1 MAART
6 PRLPDLT
13 PELVAR
19 VERIVPEDGGD
30 RGFDLLTEDDYAAAA
45 DRFLAQAGDEFW
57 VFAYGSL
64 IWNPEFTHVEAR
76 PALIHGWRRS
86 FCIGLTSWRAT
97 PDQPG
102 LMLALDRGGSC
113 RGMAFRLA
121 PADPRDQ
128 MIALLKREA
137 VHHEGLSTFRWLTAR
152 TAQGPI
158 PALTFYAMPL
168 GHPYREH
175 LPLETQAA
183 RLARAAGRMG
193 SGAAYLRNTVEHLE
207 QLGIHDRY
215 LWDLQRRVAAE
226 IAAMPP
232 LAPQE

>member
-1 MAART
+1 MA
-6 PRLPDLT
+6 PRVPDLT
-13 PELVAR
+13 PELLAR
-19 VERIVPEDGGD
+19 VDRILPEDGGD
-30 RGFDLLTEDDYAAAA
+30 RGFALLTEDDYAAAA
-45 DRFLAQAGDEFW
+45 DRFLADIDGAPIW

-121 PADPRDQ
+121 HADPRAQ
-128 MIALLKREA
+128 MVALLKREA
-137 VHHEGLSTFRWLTAR
+137 VHHEGLATFRWLTAR
-152 TAQGPI
+152 TAEGPVR
-158 PALTFYAMPL
+158 ALTFYAMPD

-175 LPLETQAA
+175 LPVEAQAQ

-193 SGAAYLRNTVEHLE
+193 SCAAYLRNTVEHLE

-232 LAPQE
+232 LVPQQ

>member
-1 MAART
+1 MARRT
-6 PRLPDLT
+6 LDLT
-13 PELVAR
+13 PKLLAR
-19 VERIVPEDGGD
+19 VDRILTEDGGD
-30 RGFDLLTEDDYAAAA
+30 RGFDPLTEDDYAAAA
-45 DRFLAQAGDEFW
+45 DRFLAEAGAEFW

-64 IWNPEFTHVEAR
+64 IWNPEFAHVEAR

-102 LMLALDRGGSC
+102 LMLALDHGGSC

-121 PADPRDQ
+121 PADPRAQ
-128 MIALLKREA
+128 MITLLKREA
-137 VHHEGLSTFRWLTAR
+137 VHHQGLLTFRWLTAR
-152 TAQGPI
+152 TAAGPVR
-158 PALTFYAMPL
+158 ALTFYAMPS

-175 LPLETQAA
+175 LPIQMQAY

-193 SGAAYLRNTVEHLE
+193 SCAAYLRNTVEHLE
-207 QLGIHDRY
+207 DLGIHDRY

-232 LAPQE
+232 LAPQQ

>member
-1 MAART
+1 MAARI
-6 PRLPDLT
+6 PDLT

-30 RGFDLLTEDDYAAAA
+30 RGFALLTEDDYAAAA

-121 PADPRDQ
+121 PADPRAQ

-137 VHHEGLSTFRWLTAR
+137 VHNEGLATFRWLTAR
-152 TAQGPI
+152 TAEGPVT
-158 PALTFYAMPL
+158 ALAFYAMPD

-175 LPLETQAA
+175 LPIQAQA
-183 RLARAAGRMG
+183 QRLARAAGRMG

-207 QLGIHDRY
+207 QLGIHDCY